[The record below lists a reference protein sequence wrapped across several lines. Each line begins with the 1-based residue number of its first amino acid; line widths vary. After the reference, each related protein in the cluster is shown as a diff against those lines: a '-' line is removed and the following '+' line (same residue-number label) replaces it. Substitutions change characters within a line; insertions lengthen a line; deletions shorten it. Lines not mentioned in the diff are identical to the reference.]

1 MAFVL
6 VLKPSARKAL
16 DSLAVVDRA
25 KMLLVLESIER
36 DPYGG
41 KKLQGDLHRQ
51 YSVRAW
57 PYRIVYEIFKR
68 ELIIIV
74 IKIGHRQGV
83 YKK

>member
-16 DSLAVVDRA
+16 DSLGETDRRKA
-25 KMLLVLESIER
+25 LLVLEAIER

-51 YSVRAW
+51 YSVHAW
-57 PYRIVYEIFKR
+57 PYRVVYEIFKR
-68 ELIIIV
+68 ELVVIV